1 MWEFYLADCF
11 KWMRDCKPN
20 RFVAIVTDPPYSLEE
35 FKAEHL
41 EKMKRGRGGIWCIP
55 QR

>member
-1 MWEFYLADCF
+1 MWEIYLADCF
-11 KWMRDCKPN
+11 KWMKDCEPN

-41 EKMKRGRGGIWCIP
+41 EKMKRGKGGIWRIP